1 MFALESDY
9 MKKFFSFLLVLLF
22 IIGICLVG
30 YPTVSNIINE
40 ITNKSYYEKF
50 DNTVKTM
57 SDNEKYNM
65 IANARQYNKMISS
78 KFFSSDLSENYQ
90 NILSRYDDI
99 LDFGNGIMAYVE
111 IPKINVNLPVYHETV
126 NDALT
131 KGAVHIKRSSF
142 PIGENNCHS
151 LISAHSGYPHAK
163 FFDDLD
169 ELQNGDIFALRFL
182 DNKLYYKVTD
192 ISIVLPKE
200 MQNLK
205 MTRNKDLITL
215 ITCYPYSVNTHRL
228 LVTGERYYPNT
239 DKDNDCKTENTLNTE
254 NIKATVI
261 VAVILFMLYILITVR
276 RFKNGR

>member
-1 MFALESDY
+1 

-22 IIGICLVG
+22 VIGVCLVG

-40 ITNKSYYEKF
+40 ITNKSYYKKF
-50 DNTVKTM
+50 DNAVKTM
-57 SDNEKYNM
+57 SDNEKYNT
-65 IANARQYNKMISS
+65 IVKARQYNGIITS
-78 KFFSSDLSENYQ
+78 KFFSSELSSKYG
-90 NILSRYDDI
+90 NILSQYDDI
-99 LDFGNGIMAYVE
+99 LNFGNGIMAYIE

-131 KGAVHIKRSSF
+131 KGAVHLKNSSF
-142 PIGENNCHS
+142 PIGENNCHT

-169 ELQNGDIFALRFL
+169 ELQNGDIFVLRYL
-182 DNKLYYKVTD
+182 DNKLYYRVTD
-192 ISIVLPKE
+192 INIVLPKE

-228 LVTGERYYPNT
+228 LVTGERFYP
-239 DKDNDCKTENTLNTE
+239 DKYKSSNRKTENTVNTE

-261 VAVILFMLYILITVR
+261 TAVILFMLYILITVR

>member
-1 MFALESDY
+1 

-22 IIGICLVG
+22 VIGICLVG

-40 ITNKSYYEKF
+40 VTNKSHYEKF

-57 SDNEKYNM
+57 SDNDKYNV
-65 IANARQYNKMISS
+65 IVKARRYNEMISS
-78 KFFSSDLSENYQ
+78 KFFSSDLSDEYE
-90 NILSRYDDI
+90 NILSQYDDI
-99 LDFGNGIMAYVE
+99 LNFGNGIMAYIE
-111 IPKINVNLPVYHETV
+111 ITKINVNLPVYHETV
-126 NDALT
+126 DNALT
-131 KGAVHIKRSSF
+131 KGAVHLKNSSL

-169 ELQNGDIFALRFL
+169 ELQKGDFFVIRFL
-182 DNKLYYKVTD
+182 NNKLYYKVTD
-192 ISIVLPKE
+192 INIVLPKE

-205 MTRNKDLITL
+205 MSRDKDLITL

-228 LVTGERYYPNT
+228 LVTGERYYPDTN
-239 DKDNDCKTENTLNTE
+239 KGNDCKTENTLNTE

-261 VAVILFMLYILITVR
+261 IA
-276 RFKNGR
+276 